1 MQRTSSMGRRRH
13 FASMPEPTK
22 TTAPSDP
29 LRALVPLSVTPQ
41 RDMIVRGTKR
51 RPRGFFLSQG
61 DEPWS
66 TGGLRSRA
74 VSPLFRLWFS
84 LESPGLL

>member
-22 TTAPSDP
+22 TTAPSD
-29 LRALVPLSVTPQ
+29 PLSVTPQ

-74 VSPLFRLWFS
+74 VSLLFRLWFS